1 MKDILSKKSTKK
13 LLALLALTAVFALML
28 TGCAN
33 QTTQKPTPIS
43 HNSSNWWD
51 AWVVYYLSQFV
62 LWIAKVCGG
71 SYGWAIVIFTVII
84 RVILLPLNA
93 MQINSTKKMQDVQPE
108 LKALQEKYSGS
119 DLETKTKL
127 NEETQKLYKEAGV
140 NPYAGCLPMLIQLPV
155 MWALYQA
162 IWRTPELQNGKFL
175 WMDLGKPDPYYVL
188 PILAA
193 GFTFLSSY
201 IMTLSTPKSS
211 QTTMTKSMSYIM
223 AIMVGVWAVIFQSA
237 ISLYWVISNLFQV
250 VQTLILQNPFKYKR
264 EQEEKAEAERERKR
278 KIKKAY
284 KRVGKKRK

>member
-1 MKDILSKKSTKK
+1 MKDILSKKSTKR
-13 LLALLALTAVFALML
+13 LLAALALVTVFALVL
-28 TGCAN
+28 SGCAT

-62 LWIAKVCGG
+62 LWIAKVFGG
-71 SYGWAIVIFTVII
+71 SYGWAIIIFTVII

-93 MQINSTKKMQDVQPE
+93 VQINSTRKMQEIQPE
-108 LKALQEKYSGS
+108 LKALQEKYSS
-119 DLETKTKL
+119 KDLETRNKL

-140 NPYAGCLPMLIQLPV
+140 NPYAGCLPMVIQLPV

-175 WMDLGKPDPYYVL
+175 WMDLGKPDPYYIL

-193 GFTFLSSY
+193 VFTFLSSY
-201 IMTLSTPKSS
+201 IATLSVPKSS
-211 QTTMTKSMSYIM
+211 QTTMTKMMSYVM
-223 AIMVGVWAVIFQSA
+223 AIMVGIWAIVFQSA

-250 VQTLILQNPFKYKR
+250 GQTLVLQNPFKYRK
-264 EQEEKAEAERERKR
+264 EQEAKEEAERERQR
-278 KIKKAY
+278 KMRRAY
-284 KRVGKKRK
+284 KRIKRK

>member
-1 MKDILSKKSTKK
+1 MKDILSKKSTKR
-13 LLALLALTAVFALML
+13 LLAALALVTVFALVL
-28 TGCAN
+28 SGCAT

-71 SYGWAIVIFTVII
+71 SYGWAIIIFTVII

-93 MQINSTKKMQDVQPE
+93 VQINSTRKMQEIQPE
-108 LKALQEKYSGS
+108 LKALQEKYSS
-119 DLETKTKL
+119 KDLETRNKL

-140 NPYAGCLPMLIQLPV
+140 NPYAGYLPMVIQLPV

-175 WMDLGKPDPYYVL
+175 WMDLGKPDPYYIL

-193 GFTFLSSY
+193 VFTFLSSY
-201 IMTLSTPKSS
+201 IATLSVPKSS
-211 QTTMTKSMSYIM
+211 QTTMTKMMSYAM
-223 AIMVGVWAVIFQSA
+223 AIMVGIWAIVFQSA
-237 ISLYWVISNLFQV
+237 IPLYWVISNLFQV
-250 VQTLILQNPFKYKR
+250 GQTLVLQNPFKYRK
-264 EQEEKAEAERERKR
+264 EQEAKEEAERERQR
-278 KIKKAY
+278 KMRRAY
-284 KRVGKKRK
+284 KRIKRK

>member
-1 MKDILSKKSTKK
+1 MKDILSKKSTKR
-13 LLALLALTAVFALML
+13 LLAALALVTVFALVL
-28 TGCAN
+28 SGCAT

-71 SYGWAIVIFTVII
+71 SYGWAIIIFTVII

-93 MQINSTKKMQDVQPE
+93 VQINSTRKMQEIQPE
-108 LKALQEKYSGS
+108 LKALQEKYSS
-119 DLETKTKL
+119 KDLETRNKL

-140 NPYAGCLPMLIQLPV
+140 NPYAGCLPMVIQLPV

-175 WMDLGKPDPYYVL
+175 WMDLGKPDPYYIL

-193 GFTFLSSY
+193 VFTFLSSY
-201 IMTLSTPKSS
+201 IATLSVPKSS
-211 QTTMTKSMSYIM
+211 QTTMTKVMSYAM
-223 AIMVGVWAVIFQSA
+223 AIMVGIWAIIFQSA

-250 VQTLILQNPFKYKR
+250 GQTLVLQNPFKYRK
-264 EQEEKAEAERERKR
+264 EQEAKEEAERERQR
-278 KIKKAY
+278 KMRRAY
-284 KRVGKKRK
+284 KRIKRK

>member
-1 MKDILSKKSTKK
+1 MNDILSKKSVKR
-13 LLALLALTAVFALML
+13 LMGLMALVAVFALIL
-28 TGCAN
+28 SGCAT
-33 QTTQKPTPIS
+33 QTPQKPTPIS

-93 MQINSTKKMQDVQPE
+93 MQINSTKKMQDIQPQI
-108 LKALQEKYSGS
+108 KALQAKYPGK
-119 DLETKTKL
+119 DLESRNQL

-140 NPYAGCLPMLIQLPV
+140 NPYAGCLPVVIQLPV

-175 WMDLGKPDPYYVL
+175 WMDLGKPDPYFVL

-193 GFTFLSSY
+193 LFTFLSSY
-201 IMTLSTPKSS
+201 IATMSMPDSS
-211 QTTMTKSMSYIM
+211 QSMTTKLMSYGM
-223 AIMVGVWAVIFQSA
+223 AIMVGIWAIYFQSA

-250 VQTLILQNPFKYKR
+250 GQTLVLQNPFKYRK
-264 EQEEKAEAERERKR
+264 EQEAKANAERERQR
-278 KIKKAY
+278 KMRKAY
-284 KRVGKKRK
+284 KRINKRK

>member
-1 MKDILSKKSTKK
+1 MKDILSKKSTKR
-13 LLALLALTAVFALML
+13 LLAALALVTVFALVL
-28 TGCAN
+28 SGCAT

-71 SYGWAIVIFTVII
+71 SYGWAIIIFTVII

-93 MQINSTKKMQDVQPE
+93 VQINSTRKMQEIQPE
-108 LKALQEKYSGS
+108 LKALQEKYSS
-119 DLETKTKL
+119 KDLETRNKL

-140 NPYAGCLPMLIQLPV
+140 NPYAGCLPMVIQLPV

-175 WMDLGKPDPYYVL
+175 WMDLGKPDPYYIL
-188 PILAA
+188 PVLAA
-193 GFTFLSSY
+193 VFTFLSSY
-201 IMTLSTPKSS
+201 IATLSVPKSS
-211 QTTMTKSMSYIM
+211 QTTMTKMMSYVM
-223 AIMVGVWAVIFQSA
+223 AIMVGIWAVVFQSA

-250 VQTLILQNPFKYKR
+250 GQTLVLQNPFKYRK
-264 EQEEKAEAERERKR
+264 EQEAKEEAERERQR
-278 KIKKAY
+278 KMRRAY
-284 KRVGKKRK
+284 KRIKRK

>member
-1 MKDILSKKSTKK
+1 MKDILSKKSVKR
-13 LLALLALTAVFALML
+13 LMGLMALVAVFALIL
-28 TGCAN
+28 RGCAT
-33 QTTQKPTPIS
+33 QTPQKPTPIS

-84 RVILLPLNA
+84 RVILLPLND
-93 MQINSTKKMQDVQPE
+93 MQINSTKKMQDIQPQI
-108 LKALQEKYSGS
+108 KALQAKYPGK
-119 DLETKTKL
+119 DLESRNQL

-140 NPYAGCLPMLIQLPV
+140 NPYAGCLPVVIQLPV

-175 WMDLGKPDPYYVL
+175 WMDLGKPDPYFVL

-193 GFTFLSSY
+193 LFTFLSSY
-201 IMTLSTPKSS
+201 IATMSMPDSS
-211 QTTMTKSMSYIM
+211 QSMTTKLMSYGM
-223 AIMVGVWAVIFQSA
+223 AIMVGIWAIYFQSA

-250 VQTLILQNPFKYKR
+250 GQTLVLQNPFKYRK
-264 EQEEKAEAERERKR
+264 EQEAKANAERERQR
-278 KIKKAY
+278 KMRKAY
-284 KRVGKKRK
+284 KRINKRK

>member
-1 MKDILSKKSTKK
+1 MKDILSKKSTKRF
-13 LLALLALTAVFALML
+13 LAALALVTVFALVL
-28 TGCAN
+28 SGCAT

-71 SYGWAIVIFTVII
+71 SYGWAIIIFTVII

-93 MQINSTKKMQDVQPE
+93 VQINSTRKMQEIQPE
-108 LKALQEKYSGS
+108 LKALQEKYSS
-119 DLETKTKL
+119 KDMETRNKL

-140 NPYAGCLPMLIQLPV
+140 NPYAGCLPMVIQLPV

-162 IWRTPELQNGKFL
+162 IWRTPEMQNGKFL
-175 WMDLGKPDPYYVL
+175 WMDLGKPDPYYIL

-193 GFTFLSSY
+193 VFTFLSSY
-201 IMTLSTPKSS
+201 IATLSVPKSS
-211 QTTMTKSMSYIM
+211 QTTMTKMMSYVM
-223 AIMVGVWAVIFQSA
+223 AIMVGIWAIVFQSA

-250 VQTLILQNPFKYKR
+250 GQTLVLQNPFKYRK
-264 EQEEKAEAERERKR
+264 EQEAKEEAERERQR
-278 KIKKAY
+278 KMRRAY
-284 KRVGKKRK
+284 KRIKRKY

>member
-1 MKDILSKKSTKK
+1 MKDILSKKSTKR
-13 LLALLALTAVFALML
+13 LLAALALVTVFALVL
-28 TGCAN
+28 SGCAT

-62 LWIAKVCGG
+62 LWIAKVFGG
-71 SYGWAIVIFTVII
+71 SYGWAIIIFTVII

-93 MQINSTKKMQDVQPE
+93 VQINSTRKMQEIQPE
-108 LKALQEKYSGS
+108 LKALQEKYSS
-119 DLETKTKL
+119 KDLETRNKL

-140 NPYAGCLPMLIQLPV
+140 NPYAGCLPMVIQLPV

-175 WMDLGKPDPYYVL
+175 WMDLGKPDPYYIL

-193 GFTFLSSY
+193 VFTFLSSY
-201 IMTLSTPKSS
+201 IATLSVPKSS
-211 QTTMTKSMSYIM
+211 QTTMTKVMSYAM
-223 AIMVGVWAVIFQSA
+223 AIMVGIWAIIFQSA

-250 VQTLILQNPFKYKR
+250 GQTLVLQNPFKYRK
-264 EQEEKAEAERERKR
+264 EQEAKEEAERERQR
-278 KIKKAY
+278 KMRRAY
-284 KRVGKKRK
+284 KRIKRK

>member
-1 MKDILSKKSTKK
+1 MKDILSKKSTKR
-13 LLALLALTAVFALML
+13 LLAALALVTVFALVL
-28 TGCAN
+28 SGCAT

-71 SYGWAIVIFTVII
+71 SYGWAIIIFTVII

-93 MQINSTKKMQDVQPE
+93 VQINSTRKMQEIQPE
-108 LKALQEKYSGS
+108 LKALQKKYSS
-119 DLETKTKL
+119 KDLETRNKL

-140 NPYAGCLPMLIQLPV
+140 NPYAGCLPMVIQLPV

-175 WMDLGKPDPYYVL
+175 WMDLGKPDPYYIL

-193 GFTFLSSY
+193 VFTFLSSY
-201 IMTLSTPKSS
+201 IATLSVPKSS
-211 QTTMTKSMSYIM
+211 QTTMTKMMSYVM
-223 AIMVGVWAVIFQSA
+223 AIMVGIWAIIFQSA

-250 VQTLILQNPFKYKR
+250 GQTLVLQNPFKYRK
-264 EQEEKAEAERERKR
+264 EQEAKEEAERERQR
-278 KIKKAY
+278 KMRRAY
-284 KRVGKKRK
+284 KRIKRK

>member
-1 MKDILSKKSTKK
+1 MKDILSKKSTKR
-13 LLALLALTAVFALML
+13 LLAALALVTVFALVL
-28 TGCAN
+28 SGCAT

-71 SYGWAIVIFTVII
+71 SYGWAIIIFTVII

-93 MQINSTKKMQDVQPE
+93 VQINSTRKMQEIQPE
-108 LKALQEKYSGS
+108 LKALQEKYSS
-119 DLETKTKL
+119 KDLETRNKL

-140 NPYAGCLPMLIQLPV
+140 NPYAGCLPMVIQLPV

-175 WMDLGKPDPYYVL
+175 WMDLGKPDPYYIL

-193 GFTFLSSY
+193 VFTFLSSY
-201 IMTLSTPKSS
+201 IATLSVPKSS
-211 QTTMTKSMSYIM
+211 QTTMTKMMSYVM
-223 AIMVGVWAVIFQSA
+223 AIMVGIWAIVFQSA

-250 VQTLILQNPFKYKR
+250 GQTLVLQNPFKYRK
-264 EQEEKAEAERERKR
+264 EQEAKEEAERERH
-278 KIKKAY
+278 
-284 KRVGKKRK
+284 

>member
-1 MKDILSKKSTKK
+1 MKDILSKESTKR
-13 LLALLALTAVFALML
+13 LLAALALVTVFALVL
-28 TGCAN
+28 SGCAT

-71 SYGWAIVIFTVII
+71 SYGWAIIIFTVII

-93 MQINSTKKMQDVQPE
+93 VQINSTRKMQEIQPE
-108 LKALQEKYSGS
+108 LKALQEKYSS
-119 DLETKTKL
+119 KDLETRNKL

-140 NPYAGCLPMLIQLPV
+140 NPYAGCLPMVIQLPV

-175 WMDLGKPDPYYVL
+175 WMDLGKPDPYYIL
-188 PILAA
+188 PVLAA
-193 GFTFLSSY
+193 VFTFLSSY
-201 IMTLSTPKSS
+201 IATLSVPKSS
-211 QTTMTKSMSYIM
+211 QTTMTKMMSYVM
-223 AIMVGVWAVIFQSA
+223 AIMVGIWAIVFQSA

-250 VQTLILQNPFKYKR
+250 GQTLVLQNPFKYRK
-264 EQEEKAEAERERKR
+264 EQEAKEEAERERQR
-278 KIKKAY
+278 KMRRAY
-284 KRVGKKRK
+284 KRIKRK

>member
-1 MKDILSKKSTKK
+1 MKDILSKKSTKR
-13 LLALLALTAVFALML
+13 LLAALALVTVFALVL
-28 TGCAN
+28 SGCAT

-71 SYGWAIVIFTVII
+71 SYGWAIIIFTVII

-93 MQINSTKKMQDVQPE
+93 VQINSTRKMQEIQPE
-108 LKALQEKYSGS
+108 LKALQEKYSS
-119 DLETKTKL
+119 KDLETRNKL

-140 NPYAGCLPMLIQLPV
+140 NPYAGCLPMVIQLPV

-175 WMDLGKPDPYYVL
+175 WMDLGKPDPYYIL

-193 GFTFLSSY
+193 VFTFLSSY
-201 IMTLSTPKSS
+201 IATLSVPKSS
-211 QTTMTKSMSYIM
+211 QTTMTKMMSYVM
-223 AIMVGVWAVIFQSA
+223 AIMVGIWAVVFQSA

-250 VQTLILQNPFKYKR
+250 GQTLVLQNPFKYRK
-264 EQEEKAEAERERKR
+264 EQEAKEEAERERQR
-278 KIKKAY
+278 KMRRAY
-284 KRVGKKRK
+284 KRIKRK

>member
-1 MKDILSKKSTKK
+1 MKDILSKKSTKR
-13 LLALLALTAVFALML
+13 LLAALALVTVFALVL
-28 TGCAN
+28 SGCAT

-43 HNSSNWWD
+43 HNSSNLWD

-71 SYGWAIVIFTVII
+71 SYGWAIIIFTVII

-93 MQINSTKKMQDVQPE
+93 VQINSTRKMQEIQPE
-108 LKALQEKYSGS
+108 LKALQEKYSS
-119 DLETKTKL
+119 KDLETRNKL

-140 NPYAGCLPMLIQLPV
+140 NPYAGCLPMVIQLPV

-175 WMDLGKPDPYYVL
+175 WMDLGKPDPYYIL

-193 GFTFLSSY
+193 VFTFLSSY
-201 IMTLSTPKSS
+201 IATLSVPKSS
-211 QTTMTKSMSYIM
+211 QTTMTKMMSYAM
-223 AIMVGVWAVIFQSA
+223 AIMVGIWAIVFQSA

-250 VQTLILQNPFKYKR
+250 GQTLVLQNPFKYRK
-264 EQEEKAEAERERKR
+264 EQEAKEEAERERQR
-278 KIKKAY
+278 KMRRAY
-284 KRVGKKRK
+284 KRIKRK

>member
-1 MKDILSKKSTKK
+1 MKDILSKKSTKR
-13 LLALLALTAVFALML
+13 LLAALALVTVFALVL
-28 TGCAN
+28 SGCAT

-71 SYGWAIVIFTVII
+71 SYGWAIIIFTVII

-93 MQINSTKKMQDVQPE
+93 VQINSTRKMQEIQPE
-108 LKALQEKYSGS
+108 LKALQEKYSS
-119 DLETKTKL
+119 KDLETRNKL

-140 NPYAGCLPMLIQLPV
+140 NPYAGCLPMVIQLPV

-162 IWRTPELQNGKFL
+162 IWRTPEMQNGKFL
-175 WMDLGKPDPYYVL
+175 WMDLGKPDPYYIL

-193 GFTFLSSY
+193 VFTFLSSY
-201 IMTLSTPKSS
+201 IATLSVPKSS
-211 QTTMTKSMSYIM
+211 QTTMTKMMSYVM
-223 AIMVGVWAVIFQSA
+223 AIMVGIWAIVFQSA

-250 VQTLILQNPFKYKR
+250 GQTLVLQNPFKYRK
-264 EQEEKAEAERERKR
+264 EQEAKEEAERERQR
-278 KIKKAY
+278 KMRRAY
-284 KRVGKKRK
+284 KRIKRK

>member
-1 MKDILSKKSTKK
+1 MKDILSKKSTKR
-13 LLALLALTAVFALML
+13 LLAALALVTVFALVL
-28 TGCAN
+28 SGCAT

-43 HNSSNWWD
+43 HNSNNWWD

-71 SYGWAIVIFTVII
+71 SYGWAIIIFTVII

-93 MQINSTKKMQDVQPE
+93 VQINSTRKMQEIQPE
-108 LKALQEKYSGS
+108 LKALQEKYSS
-119 DLETKTKL
+119 QDLETRNKL

-140 NPYAGCLPMLIQLPV
+140 NPYAGCLPMVIQLPV

-175 WMDLGKPDPYYVL
+175 WMDLGKPDPYYIL

-193 GFTFLSSY
+193 VFTFLSSY
-201 IMTLSTPKSS
+201 IATLSVPKSS
-211 QTTMTKSMSYIM
+211 QTTMTKMMSYAM
-223 AIMVGVWAVIFQSA
+223 AIMVGIWAIIFQSA

-250 VQTLILQNPFKYKR
+250 GQTLVLQNPFKYRK
-264 EQEEKAEAERERKR
+264 EQEAKEEAERERQR
-278 KIKKAY
+278 KMRRAY
-284 KRVGKKRK
+284 KRIKRK